1 MTGKHLSTKDTTSA
15 VRINDWRS
23 YDMGCSY
30 RMSDVAANVPAVNNP
45 FPSGTPENV
54 LWASGWTDADGGDID
69 PMSAYIGQTAPA

>member
-23 YDMGCSY
+23 YEGGVKNRMGGG
-30 RMSDVAANVPAVNNP
+30 AAIDNP

-69 PMSAYIGQTAPA
+69 PMSAYIGQQAPA